1 MKISS
6 LAKLVLASLAFVS
19 AQAGTYNTTDLF
31 DVSCYGSGFT
41 ILPSLNV
48 NLIADTLWTAFAVC
62 FGPYT
67 YVAPGD
73 SIPLTRRD
81 RLLSGVEEE
90 ELMNSSFEKGS
101 GRELSG
107 SIRTCP
113 NNCYKPSNRYVCAY
127 NGCATSGNGSTRA
140 RHLRMQEKLRKL
152 GTFTFDLPACENTLN
167 AALQT
172 LAVTGIYHLN
182 ATITSVN

>member
-6 LAKLVLASLAFVS
+6 LAKLVLASLAVS
-19 AQAGTYNTTDLF
+19 AQADTYNTTDLF

-41 ILPSLNV
+41 ILPSITV
-48 NLIADTLWTAFAVC
+48 NLIADTLWTAFGVC

-67 YVAPGD
+67 YVAAGD
-73 SIPLTRRD
+73 TITFNRRD
-81 RLLSGVEEE
+81 RI
-90 ELMNSSFEKGS
+90 
-101 GRELSG
+101 LSG
-107 SIRTCP
+107 SADEEEQQMDSSLEESSGRKLTFSTCP

-127 NGCATSGNGSTRA
+127 NGCATSGNGRTRA

-182 ATITSVN
+182 ATITLVN